1 MYAAK
6 KSAWPRT
13 PTSTLRTFIAKNA
26 NKFTSKT
33 RGQHVLKKEIRILLA
48 TPPKANRENPPGRH
62 NRPRGLSRKG
72 TRTHNPNG
80 VQGLAANYDSTEQK
94 IESEGRKAPTFSP
107 SGRAYPKSTHPRPP
121 ARPDGE
127 LNHPYT
133 TATHHTGG
141 GPGYHMHSALTSRPI
156 ILLMW
161 YVPSR
166 HLETFS

>member
-1 MYAAK
+1 MY
-6 KSAWPRT
+6 T
-13 PTSTLRTFIAKNA
+13 IPTLTAKNA
-26 NKFTSKT
+26 NKFTSRT
-33 RGQHVLKKEIRILLA
+33 RRPYVLKKETRLLLA
-48 TPPKANRENPPGRH
+48 TAPQTNRKSPPGRYDL
-62 NRPRGLSRKG
+62 PGGLSRESAG
-72 TRTHNPNG
+72 AHHPNG
-80 VQGLAANYDSTEQK
+80 VQGPTTNYDSLKQK

-121 ARPDGE
+121 ARPDGD

-133 TATHHTGG
+133 TATHHAGG